1 MIPRKLTGNASVDAI
16 ATMAIS
22 GNVIPATWYKTITTA
37 SGKADL
43 AAINILSDV
52 LYWYR
57 PSEIRDESTGDVI
70 AYRKRFSAD
79 LLQRSYDQ
87 IAEHFGLSKRQAK
100 DAVVRLEELGA
111 IRRVF
116 RNVDYGAGTMG
127 NVMFIAIEPA
137 RIFELTYPEQSGGLD
152 PMAEKRHRYDG
163 SDVEPGT
170 PMSEFRHRCGEIPT
184 DIYKDYSETT
194 RRSSSDHPTNQPEN
208 LSCDKGDGG
217 LAETSESFERAWE
230 KVPRSKASQCAKEKA
245 WRVWGDTLDREE
257 VDEGFLAKTYRRYV
271 IQQENA
277 GTEQRF
283 IATLSTWLKP
293 NRPIAGLS
301 LESAISERRDARAR
315 LERQRAAQKA
325 ETELM
330 EREAAIR
337 EQEAAWRESD
347 PRAQEL
353 WARAWDFRGGFGH
366 MGDAMHDYQAYRDEK
381 FKPG

>member
-170 PMSEFRHRCGEIPT
+170 PMSEFRHRYGEIPT
-184 DIYKDYSETT
+184 DIYKDY
-194 RRSSSDHPTNQPEN
+194 
-208 LSCDKGDGG
+208 
-217 LAETSESFERAWE
+217 
-230 KVPRSKASQCAKEKA
+230 
-245 WRVWGDTLDREE
+245 
-257 VDEGFLAKTYRRYV
+257 
-271 IQQENA
+271 
-277 GTEQRF
+277 
-283 IATLSTWLKP
+283 
-293 NRPIAGLS
+293 
-301 LESAISERRDARAR
+301 
-315 LERQRAAQKA
+315 
-325 ETELM
+325 
-330 EREAAIR
+330 
-337 EQEAAWRESD
+337 
-347 PRAQEL
+347 
-353 WARAWDFRGGFGH
+353 
-366 MGDAMHDYQAYRDEK
+366 
-381 FKPG
+381 

>member
-100 DAVVRLEELGA
+100 DAVVRLEELG
-111 IRRVF
+111 
-116 RNVDYGAGTMG
+116 
-127 NVMFIAIEPA
+127 
-137 RIFELTYPEQSGGLD
+137 
-152 PMAEKRHRYDG
+152 
-163 SDVEPGT
+163 DVEPGT
-170 PMSEFRHRCGEIPT
+170 PMSEFRHRYGEIPT

-230 KVPRSKASQCAKEKA
+230 KVPSSKASQCAKEKA
-245 WRVWGDTLDREE
+245 WRVWQESLLGDD
-257 VDEGFLAKTYRRYV
+257 VDEEFLAGSYRRYV
-271 IQQENA
+271 IQQEQA
-277 GTEQRF
+277 GTEARF

-293 NRPIAGLS
+293 NRPITGLS
-301 LESAISERRDARAR
+301 LDTALENRRRQRTRAERQAAERRAEERRRMEEERIQA
-315 LERQRAAQKA
+315 LE
-325 ETELM
+325 
-330 EREAAIR
+330 I
-337 EQEAAWRESD
+337 AWRDSD
-347 PRAQEL
+347 PEAQRL
-353 WARAWDFRGGFGH
+353 WSLAWDYGAGFDR
-366 MGDAMHDYQAYRDEK
+366 MGDAMGEYRAYRDEK

>member
-127 NVMFIAIEPA
+127 NVMF
-137 RIFELTYPEQSGGLD
+137 T
-152 PMAEKRHRYDG
+152 KRSPVFAKANAHR
-163 SDVEPGT
+163 P
-170 PMSEFRHRCGEIPT
+170 
-184 DIYKDYSETT
+184 
-194 RRSSSDHPTNQPEN
+194 
-208 LSCDKGDGG
+208 
-217 LAETSESFERAWE
+217 
-230 KVPRSKASQCAKEKA
+230 
-245 WRVWGDTLDREE
+245 
-257 VDEGFLAKTYRRYV
+257 
-271 IQQENA
+271 
-277 GTEQRF
+277 
-283 IATLSTWLKP
+283 
-293 NRPIAGLS
+293 
-301 LESAISERRDARAR
+301 
-315 LERQRAAQKA
+315 
-325 ETELM
+325 
-330 EREAAIR
+330 
-337 EQEAAWRESD
+337 
-347 PRAQEL
+347 
-353 WARAWDFRGGFGH
+353 FG
-366 MGDAMHDYQAYRDEK
+366 
-381 FKPG
+381 